1 MTTSTSLATRLLIL
15 SSGAGSVTPEVEATL
30 RQAFADH
37 LIIEF
42 DPKKDFQKL
51 ISPQARVVVA
61 GGDGTIG
68 FVVRKLADTGHP
80 VGILSLGTFNN
91 FAHSLGVPED
101 LDGAIRTIREGRPRA
116 ITLGRVNGTVFLE
129 ACAIGLFGEVIALGE
144 AAKDHAFGDLAA
156 SVREG
161 IAAKPFR
168 YELRGDFEGSGMA
181 KSLVFTNTPSTG
193 AAMSV
198 GDSTPI
204 DPYLEFSVHAG
215 GSRFDMV
222 RRVVSSALR
231 GKDRESRPGQMFKF
245 RRLEVT
251 ARPGAR
257 VYADDA
263 QVGRTPVTISA
274 ELSALKVILPTRD
287 RDHASAR

>member
-15 SSGAGSVTPEVEATL
+15 SSGAGSMTPEVEATL

-51 ISPQARVVVA
+51 IGPRARVVVA

-68 FVVRKLADTGHP
+68 FVVRKLADTRHP

-101 LDGAIRTIREGRPRA
+101 LDGAIRTIKEGRPRA
-116 ITLGRVNGTVFLE
+116 ITLGRVNGRVFLE
-129 ACAIGLFGEVIALGE
+129 ACAIGLFGEIIALGE
-144 AAKDHAFGDLAA
+144 AAKDHAFGELAA
-156 SVREG
+156 RVRQG
-161 IAAKPFR
+161 IEAKPFR
-168 YELRGDFEGSGMA
+168 YELRGDFEGSGTA

-193 AAMSV
+193 AGMSV

-204 DPYLEFSVHAG
+204 DPDLEFSVHAG
-215 GSRFDMV
+215 GSRFDIV
-222 RRVVSSALR
+222 RRVVTSALY

-245 RRLEVT
+245 RRLEVKT
-251 ARPGAR
+251 RPSAP
-257 VYADDA
+257 VYADDV

-274 ELSALKVILPTRD
+274 ELSALKVILP
-287 RDHASAR
+287 A